1 MLIRPVIVALA
12 AAAISSAAG
21 GRGGVEGPTYSGSGG
36 LAVSERRQSNSAA
49 AAYLVCYENSAWSG
63 DEVRLREYAP
73 YLSLYNFNN
82 RARSCC
88 VNGM

>member
-1 MLIRPVIVALA
+1 MLIRPVILAL
-12 AAAISSAAG
+12 AAISSAAG
-21 GRGGVEGPTYSGSGG
+21 GRGIEGPTYSGGSVAA
-36 LAVSERRQSNSAA
+36 AVSSERQSNS
-49 AAYLVCYENSAWSG
+49 AAYLVCYENSDWSG

>member
-1 MLIRPVIVALA
+1 MLIGMLIRPVILALTA
-12 AAAISSAAG
+12 VSSAG
-21 GRGGVEGPTYSGSGG
+21 GRGLEGPTYSGSVS
-36 LAVSERRQSNSAA
+36 VSERQSNS
-49 AAYLVCYENSAWSG
+49 AAYLVCYENADWSG

>member
-1 MLIRPVIVALA
+1 MLILPVILALA
-12 AAAISSAAG
+12 AVSSPAG
-21 GRGGVEGPTYSGSGG
+21 GRGVEGPTFSGSV
-36 LAVSERRQSNSAA
+36 AVSSERQSNSKN
-49 AAYLVCYENSAWSG
+49 AAYLVCYENADWSG

-88 VNGM
+88 INGM